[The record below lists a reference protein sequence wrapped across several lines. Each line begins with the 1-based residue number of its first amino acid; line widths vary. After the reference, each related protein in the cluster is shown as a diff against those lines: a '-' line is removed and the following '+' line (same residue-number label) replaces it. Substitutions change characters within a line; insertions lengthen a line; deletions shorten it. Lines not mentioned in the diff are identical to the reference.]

1 MIFEPA
7 LPPDFVSGGQEALA
21 GESDLLPST
30 FSSRTHYTWILGEEL
45 WETACEDDQRQ
56 GRDGSWA

>member
-21 GESDLLPST
+21 GESDLFPST
-30 FSSRTHYTWILGEEL
+30 FSSRTHYIWILGEEL
-45 WETACEDDQRQ
+45 
-56 GRDGSWA
+56 